1 MSDSDQYVKS
11 ILSYEHKWCKTMGF
25 FNPYVDPFKHFI
37 SKNVPDF
44 DYQAFYKYKEHN
56 FVYDKLWVIKSQGLL
71 GGELKDLKQNDNI
84 TLPIFIKP
92 RWGHETASSKNCFK
106 INSWNEI
113 EQYKRIPDMMWS
125 EFIDAKE
132 QMTDYFLI
140 NGHIVHQITYIYSD
154 TQNGFID
161 DWKYISEDSKPI
173 PKITDWVNLHMGGYT
188 GAVNVQYR
196 DDKIIEVGLRLARG
210 GAYILSTKNK
220 YLIENI
226 NNVVDKGQWDYTIQ
240 EKMSF
245 QSFYSFKCYS
255 PIPVMY
261 VYPQYVMDY
270 IMTKYNSMPFYE
282 YYFEPSGKRGMVVFQ
297 FMHTNFDEG
306 MKAKK
311 HIETMI
317 QFAQYLFIFLFIA
330 SLIMFSYNKIVGIL
344 MLIVIGLLFNT
355 RFINPMGV
363 QYQHWK
369 AAKQMIYG

>member
-1 MSDSDQYVKS
+1 M
-11 ILSYEHKWCKTMGF
+11 
-25 FNPYVDPFKHFI
+25 
-37 SKNVPDF
+37 
-44 DYQAFYKYKEHN
+44 
-56 FVYDKLWVIKSQGLL
+56 
-71 GGELKDLKQNDNI
+71 
-84 TLPIFIKP
+84 
-92 RWGHETASSKNCFK
+92 
-106 INSWNEI
+106 
-113 EQYKRIPDMMWS
+113 
-125 EFIDAKE
+125 
-132 QMTDYFLI
+132 
-140 NGHIVHQITYIYSD
+140 
-154 TQNGFID
+154 
-161 DWKYISEDSKPI
+161 
-173 PKITDWVNLHMGGYT
+173 
-188 GAVNVQYR
+188 
-196 DDKIIEVGLRLARG
+196 
-210 GAYILSTKNK
+210 
-220 YLIENI
+220 IENI
-226 NNVVDKGQWDYTIQ
+226 NNVVDNGNWDYTIQ

-282 YYFEPSGKRGMVVFQ
+282 YYFEPSGKTGMVVFQ